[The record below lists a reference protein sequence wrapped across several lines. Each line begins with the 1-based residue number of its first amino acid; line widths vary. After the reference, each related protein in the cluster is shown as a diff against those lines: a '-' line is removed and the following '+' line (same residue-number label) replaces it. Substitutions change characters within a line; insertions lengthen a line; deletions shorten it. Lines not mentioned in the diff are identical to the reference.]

1 MKDPQVV
8 VPGDVQRRILRE
20 FIATSPAGFL
30 MLDQD
35 LRHVEVSPRWVKDW
49 GKDRSELL
57 GKHHY
62 ETNPDLPERIKEAH
76 RRGLA
81 GEVVYAER
89 DSFMTGGRQIQA
101 SWKVMPWGD
110 LPQGTGGII
119 IYAENQAGAGSAVEE
134 EGSASEPDSG
144 SDSAVGVKLLSQGLS
159 WAREGREALQR
170 LLVEYREV
178 ACNCGATRTGGAHH
192 PDCKGSASVPLLV
205 RGERAVRQLAA
216 LESLLVKGWRL
227 TS

>member
-30 MLDQD
+30 MLDHD
-35 LRHVEVSPRWVKDW
+35 LRHIEVSPRWVQDR
-49 GKDRSELL
+49 GVDRSALL
-57 GKHHY
+57 GKHYY
-62 ETNPDLPERIKEAH
+62 ETHPDLPERKKEAH

-81 GEVVYAER
+81 GEVVYGER
-89 DSFMTGGRQIQA
+89 DAFITGGRQIQL

-110 LPQGTGGII
+110 LPPGTGGII
-119 IYAENQAGAGSAVEE
+119 IYRENKTDAGTAFDGKC
-134 EGSASEPDSG
+134 SESDPDSG

-192 PDCKGSASVPLLV
+192 PDCKGSARVPLLV

-216 LESLLVKGWRL
+216 LELLLVKGWRL